1 MQVKQEVGSQHSG
14 ALPSARD
21 HPPHQ
26 LLEEG
31 GGRKEEKNGNKAVHG
46 EKQFFLAPEGTRK
59 GNACIVVGTR
69 QSSLENGLTCRS
81 MKNALSVNSF
91 ENTRREM

>member
-1 MQVKQEVGSQHSG
+1 MHAGEARGWVTAFRSS
-14 ALPSARD
+14 ALCQGPST
-21 HPPHQ
+21 PPAA
-26 LLEEG
+26 G

-69 QSSLENGLTCRS
+69 QSSLENGLTCWS